1 MRLKYTLNFLF
12 LFYTLQLTAQSI
24 VNRSNL
30 LSNDKSSNAIG
41 TALNPFKKTI
51 KPSIN
56 LTGIWRGYFI
66 QKDFNPLRGV
76 FIEEKYNYEIQVN
89 LLKNNAVEG
98 VTYSYRTTAFYGKAA
113 MHGIFTK
120 KTGSV
125 IIKEL
130 KMLELKIADMSDP
143 CIMTC
148 FLDYNK
154 SNGKEILSGD
164 FNSVNLKT
172 KKDCG
177 DGTVYLEKVK
187 ESNFEKE
194 PFLIKK
200 KTNTN
205 LTQKN
210 NSLATTP
217 NASPLTT
224 YPEIN
229 KTTKSKFKPGAED
242 ALITNNTKEK
252 EIAAP
257 KKIEEPTIDANN
269 KNLIPTSPLPKVLT
283 ERTNV
288 LVKKFPVSD
297 GEIFIELYDNGEID
311 NDTISVYH
319 NGEPVLLNQRLSYI
333 PLKISIKVDAEHPNH
348 ELILVAENLGKI
360 PPNSSL
366 MTVTAGKKTYEVSLT
381 SDLEKS
387 AKIIFEYDGKVG
399 K

>member
-1 MRLKYTLNFLF
+1 MCNNAK
-12 LFYTLQLTAQSI
+12 I
-24 VNRSNL
+24 SNL
-30 LSNDKSSNAIG
+30 FHQIL
-41 TALNPFKKTI
+41 
-51 KPSIN
+51 
-56 LTGIWRGYFI
+56 W
-66 QKDFNPLRGV
+66 
-76 FIEEKYNYEIQVN
+76 EKYNYEIQIN

-113 MHGIFTK
+113 MNGIFTK

-148 FLDYNK
+148 FLDYSK
-154 SNGKEILSGD
+154 ANGKEILSGD

-217 NASPLTT
+217 MQ
-224 YPEIN
+224 
-229 KTTKSKFKPGAED
+229 
-242 ALITNNTKEK
+242 
-252 EIAAP
+252 
-257 KKIEEPTIDANN
+257 
-269 KNLIPTSPLPKVLT
+269 V
-283 ERTNV
+283 R
-288 LVKKFPVSD
+288 
-297 GEIFIELYDNGEID
+297 
-311 NDTISVYH
+311 
-319 NGEPVLLNQRLSYI
+319 
-333 PLKISIKVDAEHPNH
+333 
-348 ELILVAENLGKI
+348 
-360 PPNSSL
+360 
-366 MTVTAGKKTYEVSLT
+366 
-381 SDLEKS
+381 
-387 AKIIFEYDGKVG
+387 
-399 K
+399 

>member
-76 FIEEKYNYEIQVN
+76 FIEEKYNYEIQIN

-194 PFLIKK
+194 PFLLKK
-200 KTNTN
+200 K
-205 LTQKN
+205 LRD
-210 NSLATTP
+210 
-217 NASPLTT
+217 
-224 YPEIN
+224 Y
-229 KTTKSKFKPGAED
+229 
-242 ALITNNTKEK
+242 
-252 EIAAP
+252 
-257 KKIEEPTIDANN
+257 
-269 KNLIPTSPLPKVLT
+269 
-283 ERTNV
+283 
-288 LVKKFPVSD
+288 
-297 GEIFIELYDNGEID
+297 
-311 NDTISVYH
+311 
-319 NGEPVLLNQRLSYI
+319 
-333 PLKISIKVDAEHPNH
+333 
-348 ELILVAENLGKI
+348 
-360 PPNSSL
+360 
-366 MTVTAGKKTYEVSLT
+366 
-381 SDLEKS
+381 
-387 AKIIFEYDGKVG
+387 
-399 K
+399 

>member
-1 MRLKYTLNFLF
+1 MSLKYTLNFLF

-30 LSNDKSSNAIG
+30 LSKDYSSNATG
-41 TALNPFKKTI
+41 TPLNPFKENI
-51 KPSIN
+51 KSSID
-56 LTGIWRGYFI
+56 LTGIWRGYFL
-66 QKDFNPLRGV
+66 QKDFNPLIGK
-76 FIEEKYNYEIQVN
+76 FIEEKYNYEIQIN

-113 MHGIFTK
+113 MHGLFTK

-143 CIMTC
+143 CLMTC
-148 FLDYNK
+148 FLDYSKN
-154 SNGKEILSGD
+154 NGKEVLSGD

-194 PFLIKK
+194 PFLLKK
-200 KTNTN
+200 KPNN
-205 LTQKN
+205 SLPQKN
-210 NSLATTP
+210 NSSANNP
-217 NASPLTT
+217 NTRPLTANS
-224 YPEIN
+224 EIN

-242 ALITNNTKEK
+242 ALITSNSKEK
-252 EIAAP
+252 EIPEP
-257 KKIEEPTIDANN
+257 KKDEEPKIDNID
-269 KNLIPTSPLPKVLT
+269 KNLVTTSPLPKVLT
-283 ERTNV
+283 ERSNV
-288 LVKKFPVSD
+288 LVKKFPISE
-297 GEIFIELYDNGEID
+297 GEILIELYDNGEID

-319 NGEPVLLNQRLSYI
+319 NGEPVLLNQRLSYT
-333 PLKISIKVDAEHPNH
+333 PLKISIKVDSQHPIH
-348 ELILVAENLGKI
+348 ELILVAENLGRI
-360 PPNSSL
+360 PPNSSS

-381 SDLEKS
+381 SDLKKS

>member
-1 MRLKYTLNFLF
+1 MRLKYTLNFL
-12 LFYTLQLTAQSI
+12 LLLGIVKLEAQS
-24 VNRSNL
+24 NRLGNSV
-30 LSNDKSSNAIG
+30 LSKNESSNAKGASLIP
-41 TALNPFKKTI
+41 LKKTI
-51 KPSIN
+51 RSSAN

-76 FIEEKYNYEIQVN
+76 FVEEKYNYEIQIN

-148 FLDYNK
+148 FLDYSK
-154 SNGKEILSGD
+154 SDGKEILSGD
-164 FNSVNLKT
+164 FTSVNLKT

-194 PFLIKK
+194 PFLLKK
-200 KTNTN
+200 KPNNN
-205 LTQKN
+205 LPQKN
-210 NSLATTP
+210 NSSANTT
-217 NASPLTT
+217 NTRPLTA

-252 EIAAP
+252 EVQEP
-257 KKIEEPTIDANN
+257 KNAEVPKDINTN
-269 KNLIPTSPLPKVLT
+269 KNLINTSPLPKVLT

-288 LVKKFPVSD
+288 LVKKLPVSE
-297 GEIFIELYDNGEID
+297 GEILIELYDNGEID

-319 NGEPVLLNQRLSYI
+319 NGEPILLNGRLSNI
-333 PLKISIKVDAEHPNH
+333 PLKISIKVDAEHPIH
-348 ELILVAENLGKI
+348 ELIMVAENLGRI

-366 MTVTAGKKTYEVSLT
+366 MTVTAGNKNYEVTLT